1 MKQTFNL
8 RIEVSQFCHFYFT
21 RVSLV
26 DRQREAV
33 IINELTIVWKGWQK
47 RVDNA
52 AGTIMPLMMQTD
64 RCHRMIIEGQVHRLG
79 VHRTQHM
86 ILMCL
91 SHCDTPPAQSE
102 IAEMFQVSHAAVAV
116 SLRKMEQAGL
126 IVRTAREGNAR
137 VKEIRLTEKGVCM
150 VEKTKKLFEAVGNA
164 ALKGIPE
171 EDLDVMHACME
182 KIKKNLEEFRSDDEK
197 ELSEKEG
204 RAEAVEEMV

>member
-1 MKQTFNL
+1 
-8 RIEVSQFCHFYFT
+8 
-21 RVSLV
+21 
-26 DRQREAV
+26 
-33 IINELTIVWKGWQK
+33 
-47 RVDNA
+47 
-52 AGTIMPLMMQTD
+52 MPLMMQTD

-91 SHCDTPPAQSE
+91 SQCEKPPAQSE
-102 IAEMFQVSHAAVAV
+102 IAELFQVSHAAVAV

-126 IVRTAREGNAR
+126 ILRTSREGNAR
-137 VKEIRLTEKGVCM
+137 VKEIRLTDKGVCM

-171 EDLDVMHACME
+171 EDLDVMRVCME
-182 KIKKNLEEFRSDDEK
+182 KIKKNLEEFRSDDER

>member
-1 MKQTFNL
+1 M
-8 RIEVSQFCHFYFT
+8 
-21 RVSLV
+21 
-26 DRQREAV
+26 
-33 IINELTIVWKGWQK
+33 
-47 RVDNA
+47 DNA

-64 RCHRMIIEGQVHRLG
+64 RCHRMIIEGQVHSLG

-126 IVRTAREGNAR
+126 IARTAREGNAR
-137 VKEIRLTEKGVCM
+137 VKEIHLTEKGVCM

-171 EDLDVMHACME
+171 EDLDVMRACME
-182 KIKKNLEEFRSDDEK
+182 KIKKNLEEFESDDEI

-204 RAEAVEEMV
+204 KAEAVEEMV